1 MIVNNAFTYKTTEY
15 SRTILLSLRK
25 NCWRKY
31 RLNINNNSRY
41 VYCDL
46 LFREFVILTIW

>member
-1 MIVNNAFTYKTTEY
+1 MHLHIKQQKFKNNSIKFEE
-15 SRTILLSLRK
+15 

-46 LFREFVILTIW
+46 LFREFVILAIW

>member
-1 MIVNNAFTYKTTEY
+1 MHLHIKLKQAKNQEY
-15 SRTILLSLRK
+15 SNIFEENS
-25 NCWRKY
+25 WRKY

-46 LFREFVILTIW
+46 LFREFVILAIW